1 MHKKLFGNRKL
12 RFLIAGI
19 VIIAGGLGYY
29 YRVNV
34 MGAEADPTYQETAV
48 SRGDITV
55 GMEADGTADLSV
67 TNLSFNVG
75 GKLTEVL
82 VEPGQAVKAGE
93 LIARLDDTDYVNKL
107 TKAEQDYNLTLI
119 SCQSKLDDLKYQLDT
134 LETEYNAM
142 NQIPECYT
150 EKELND
156 EKKAYEKAKAA
167 YEAQLASNELTIAS
181 GQTSIKTAQDDI
193 NNTVLVSPID
203 STVLAVNYSAGERVP
218 EDTTCIVLQNDAQ
231 VEVIASVSEVDIGTV
246 AVGQQVEAVFDAFDG
261 ESFTGKV
268 TYVDSLPVS
277 NNSGLVS
284 YAVTIVMD
292 GGKDKIKTGM
302 TCTANFI
309 QKQVKDVLII
319 PNKAIS
325 MVNKKQV
332 VRVKKTDGSIE
343 NREIKTGFSDGTNV
357 EVTEGLNEGE
367 IVLVVNAAKTTSTDE
382 TTTQTRTNMNG
393 NASMGG
399 PPMGMG
405 M

>member
-1 MHKKLFGNRKL
+1 MLKKLFGNKKL
-12 RFLIAGI
+12 RIIIFGI
-19 VIIAGGLGYY
+19 IIIAGGLGYY

-34 MGAEADPTYQETAV
+34 MGAESEPVYQEVTV
-48 SRGDITV
+48 SREDITV

-82 VEPGQAVKAGE
+82 VEPGQVVKAGE

-107 TKAEQDYNLTLI
+107 TKAEQDYNLSVI
-119 SCQSKLDDLKYQLDT
+119 SCQTKLEDLKYQLDT

-142 NQIPECYT
+142 SQIPECYT

-167 YEAQLASNELTIAS
+167 YDAQLASNEVTIAS
-181 GQTSIKTAQDDI
+181 GATSIKTVQDDI
-193 NNTVLVSPID
+193 NNTILVSPID

-218 EDTTCIVLQNDAQ
+218 EDTTCVVLQNDAD

-246 AVGQQVEAVFDAFDG
+246 TEGQQVEAIFDAFDG
-261 ESFTGKV
+261 ETFSGKV
-268 TYVDSLPVS
+268 TYVDSLPAS

-284 YAVTIVMD
+284 YAVTIVLD

-302 TCTANFI
+302 TCTVNFI
-309 QKQVKDVLII
+309 QKQVENVLVI

-332 VRVKKTDGSIE
+332 VRVKSTDGQIE
-343 NREIKTGFSDGTNV
+343 EREIKTGFSDGTNV
-357 EVTEGLNEGE
+357 EVSEGLKEGDV
-367 IVLVVNAAKTTSTDE
+367 VLVVNTVKKTSTD
-382 TTTQTRTNMNG
+382 TNSTGAQINT
-393 NASMGG
+393 NRNSSMGG